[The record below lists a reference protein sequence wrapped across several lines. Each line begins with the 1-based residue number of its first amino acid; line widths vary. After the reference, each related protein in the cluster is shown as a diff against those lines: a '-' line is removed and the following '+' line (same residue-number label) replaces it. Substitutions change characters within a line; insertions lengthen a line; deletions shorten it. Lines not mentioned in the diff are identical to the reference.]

1 MLKNAGSWIMDN
13 IFGKIT
19 DSITSGITTLG
30 SDLAEVCI
38 LGFIIGLFFTM
49 AGAKKTGTKVS
60 SISFMVYLLLRVV
73 LSI

>member
-1 MLKNAGSWIMDN
+1 MLKNAGNWIME
-13 IFGKIT
+13 KVA
-19 DSITSGITTLG
+19 SGMIALG
-30 SDLAEVCI
+30 EDLTEVCL

-60 SISFMVYLLLRVV
+60 SISFLVYLLLRVV

>member
-1 MLKNAGSWIMDN
+1 MLKNAGSWIMD
-13 IFGKIT
+13 K
-19 DSITSGITTLG
+19 ITSGMVVLG
-30 SDLAEVCI
+30 EDLSEVCL